1 MKLEL
6 FVFDV
11 FPYTKGLTVLEVAR
25 GEEFSPLK
33 NAPGSKTDGPET
45 SRRDILA
52 QQRRWL
58 EAAGAELQGDEV
70 EVEVLPSVTYAGE
83 GLEWV
88 KGKKLA
94 RGGVIG
100 REQDVEGLLA

>member
-1 MKLEL
+1 
-6 FVFDV
+6 
-11 FPYTKGLTVLEVAR
+11 
-25 GEEFSPLK
+25 
-33 NAPGSKTDGPET
+33 
-45 SRRDILA
+45 LA

-88 KGKKLA
+88 KGKKLG

-100 REQDVEGLLA
+100 KEQDVEELLA